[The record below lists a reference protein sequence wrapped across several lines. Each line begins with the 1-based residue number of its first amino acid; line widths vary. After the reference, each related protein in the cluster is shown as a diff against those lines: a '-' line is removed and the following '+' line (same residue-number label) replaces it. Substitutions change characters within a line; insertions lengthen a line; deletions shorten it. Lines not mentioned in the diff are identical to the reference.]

1 MWLILIRIALRIC
14 KLSLIINNV
23 QKIGFNCITM
33 PTFISAQ
40 GILAEMPPQF

>member
-1 MWLILIRIALRIC
+1 
-14 KLSLIINNV
+14 LIINDE

-40 GILAEMPPQF
+40 CILAEMPLNLESVIAYEVIH